1 MGKLNDMRKSR
12 DDYIKSDL
20 CEVFEGYVYSENWED
35 RGEADQDR
43 LLTLLHKAG
52 KVELGVREVIELMG
66 SPDYMQGNELSGMI
80 IYITADPVHNGWLW
94 MFYVTDG
101 NIVNA
106 GTNGNNIKCFCVDGE
121 EKFVHE
127 VNIPFDIGKF
137 YVNDYGE

>member
-1 MGKLNDMRKSR
+1 MRVVGKLNDMRKSR

-66 SPDYMQGNELSGMI
+66 SPDYMQGNELSGMNPILHGI
-80 IYITADPVHNGWLW
+80 IAY
-94 MFYVTDG
+94 
-101 NIVNA
+101 
-106 GTNGNNIKCFCVDGE
+106 
-121 EKFVHE
+121 
-127 VNIPFDIGKF
+127 
-137 YVNDYGE
+137 